1 MICCLFFKTIIFY
14 CLLYFNFEF
23 FELFTVPYILY
34 PLKWR
39 IHQTEY
45 MSLII
50 RKKRFKAETRQMS
63 DNPKLSKNEEE
74 RSFNLGAD
82 KQVTV
87 RESQGQ
93 EYIMYI
99 VQYNYPVP
107 PSREISFPLPP
118 CFHFSPVAIYF
129 PY

>member
-1 MICCLFFKTIIFY
+1 
-14 CLLYFNFEF
+14 
-23 FELFTVPYILY
+23 
-34 PLKWR
+34 
-39 IHQTEY
+39 